1 MLEGFRRICCGASW
15 GPRHGLPCHKVKMV
29 VFLVK
34 WNDLQGFWARWSDP
48 GGRSTPCHKGGGKG
62 FSTSWIAKISSNF
75 ILNFN
80 WEILWLRFLGGSHFQ
95 QVWVLVLGGA
105 SHFTQSL
112 WSRPIQGRFKKRQ
125 KKLSGTWKMF
135 LWMLPLGSRLKELR
149 RRSRGSF
156 CGFFGQTASSSAPP
170 QSLG

>member
-1 MLEGFRRICCGASW
+1 MAASWPEHKKVKPPFCVEELLLVQKLQITIWRKGVLEGFRRICCGASW

-29 VFLVK
+29 VLLVK

-80 WEILWLRFLGGSHFQ
+80 WGNIMIEIFRWERFSTGLSPCP
-95 QVWVLVLGGA
+95 WR
-105 SHFTQSL
+105 
-112 WSRPIQGRFKKRQ
+112 SRPLYSISLIQANTR
-125 KKLSGTWKMF
+125 
-135 LWMLPLGSRLKELR
+135 
-149 RRSRGSF
+149 
-156 CGFFGQTASSSAPP
+156 
-170 QSLG
+170 